1 MTLTDW
7 IARGLFWACMFPA
20 AAFVLLYALRSR
32 WWVTDIGRIVMGLCL
47 SVTYMTGLSLARFIL
62 DDFPG
67 EDVFRIAGYLAI
79 NIGLWH
85 MVATLLRIQN
95 TTRNTP
101 ETGHAK
107 DEKEKS

>member
-47 SVTYMTGLSLARFIL
+47 SVTYMTGLSLVRFVL
-62 DDFPG
+62 DDFLG
-67 EDVFRIAGYLAI
+67 EDVLRIAGYLAI

-85 MVATLLRIQN
+85 MVVTLLRIQN
-95 TTRNTP
+95 TARNTP
-101 ETGHAK
+101 ESGHVK
-107 DEKEKS
+107 DEKGKK

>member
-47 SVTYMTGLSLARFIL
+47 SLTYMTGLSLVRFVL
-62 DDFPG
+62 DDFLG

-85 MVATLLRIQN
+85 MVVTLLRIQN

-101 ETGHAK
+101 ESGHVK

>member
-20 AAFVLLYALRSR
+20 VVFVLLYALRSR
-32 WWVTDIGRIVMGLCL
+32 WWVTDIGRIIMGLCL
-47 SVTYMTGLSLARFIL
+47 SLAYMTGLSLARFAL
-62 DDFPG
+62 GNFPG

-85 MVATLLRIQN
+85 MVLTLARIQKA
-95 TTRNTP
+95 TRNAP
-101 ETGHAK
+101 ETGRVK
-107 DEKEKS
+107 LEEEKA

>member
-47 SVTYMTGLSLARFIL
+47 SVTYMTGLSLVRFVL
-62 DDFPG
+62 DDFLG

-85 MVATLLRIQN
+85 MVVTLLRIQN

-101 ETGHAK
+101 ESGHVK
-107 DEKEKS
+107 DEKEKL